1 MTSGY
6 RPPQVNKSVS
16 GVSNSQHIYFHALDM
31 QPLNED
37 FGKLSEVLKASLFT
51 GLGDAV
57 FMGRNK
63 AFFHGDTRPSGR
75 IIFPYQ

>member
-1 MTSGY
+1 
-6 RPPQVNKSVS
+6 
-16 GVSNSQHIYFHALDM
+16 M